1 MNKYEHLQRKCSIVW
16 HFHVGYFTSQ
26 FYQISSPGPFTIKYL
41 TLGLLSS
48 LWNIYH
54 STTAYCFLT
63 HPVLRATFPSTVT
76 LITSRWRILSK
87 YRRAGLLSLPAACS
101 YLFYMLSTVINCM
114 VVSGGVL
121 AWLSVWSEVQT
132 CIWPSWCHCH
142 LLSLASVK
150 SRLYTLYLS
159 GTGSPG

>member
-26 FYQISSPGPFTIKYL
+26 FCQLSSPGPFTIKYL

-101 YLFYMLSTVINCM
+101 YLFYMLSTVWWW
-114 VVSGGVL
+114 VVGCWHG
-121 AWLSVWSEVQT
+121 
-132 CIWPSWCHCH
+132 
-142 LLSLASVK
+142 
-150 SRLYTLYLS
+150 YLS
-159 GTGSPG
+159 GARCRLAYGPADATATYCLLLQ